1 MYIGWDI
8 GIKNLSYCIL
18 DIKGNIKEWDI
29 IDLTGLDSCDFKCAC
44 LKKNKEPCGKGA
56 SYINKLNTGEFYCK
70 THVKNK
76 EEKDI
81 IELFKCFKCKRNAK
95 KRHIE
100 TNTFYCLNHT
110 DKDKEYDTIIVKN
123 IAKEKLN
130 VLGNILIKKLNSKPN
145 ILDVSHVVI
154 ENQPVLKNPTM
165 KSIQMILYTYY
176 LMNFQ
181 SNPTKLNINLVSANT
196 KLKFNLDSDSI
207 KKVKQIKNKYQK
219 NKKLAIEYC
228 KYFIND
234 TEWMNYFNNY
244 TKRDDLADSY
254 LLIKYY
260 LKKVVFKE

>member
-18 DIKGNIKEWDI
+18 DIDGTIKEWDI
-29 IDLTGLDSCDFKCAC
+29 IDLTGLDSCNFKCVC

-56 SYINKLNTGEFYCK
+56 SYINKFNTWEFYCK

-76 EEKDI
+76 DEKDI
-81 IELFKCFKCKRNAK
+81 LETFKCFKCKKNAK
-95 KRHIE
+95 KRHLE
-100 TNTFYCLNHT
+100 TNTFYCLKHI
-110 DKDKEYDTIIVKN
+110 DKDKDYDTIIVKN
-123 IAKEKLN
+123 IAKEKIN

-145 ILDVSHVVI
+145 ILNVSHVVI

-165 KSIQMILYTYY
+165 KSIQMMLYTYY
-176 LMNFQ
+176 LMHFQ
-181 SNPTKLNINLVSANT
+181 SNPEKLNINLVSANT
-196 KLKFNLDSDSI
+196 KLKFDLESESI
-207 KKVKQIKNKYQK
+207 QKVKKIKDKYQR

-228 KYFIND
+228 KCFISNSEWSIYF
-234 TEWMNYFNNY
+234 ENYN
-244 TKRDDLADSY
+244 KKDDLADSY